1 MIFRDMTNEDKSKL
15 WFAVI
20 AFVVFIIVGTLIEF
34 LVYNKK
40 VVAKFMANNKELI
53 YSLIGIVILIPAI
66 LIVNVIIFLY
76 AEEKSNKNNDA
87 LDDLRSEKD
96 RFQITRNE
104 LYEKILLY
112 EHEKM
117 FAKVKISCIKG
128 DKGMEFIPIIKFP
141 CADAESSLSE
151 AIDSFE
157 QRVDDKSIFSVCD
170 MHDVNEK
177 LKKKI
182 VVITDI
188 NSLRERLKIEIDDSL
203 IQKEL
208 QERRKFKYDLEK
220 YNDDRDK
227 LVNIVAEHNIL
238 VNDYNEKKKLHKEKL
253 KGIESIEDPK
263 EKNEEIKEWNSMN
276 LLIMQEGEGL
286 QKKSGE
292 LEKESNVIKNRGLEI
307 EGMQNERRS
316 VFKDGFADEFRK
328 EFQELEGFK
337 KETTKCDEQ
346 ITERDEQI
354 TELNKR
360 ITKFNKLING
370 QQVEAFY
377 RNALRISLKQMNDI
391 KSKRNSVAEKHNKA
405 LEDLKNKEKKQEEIF
420 NSPETTFA
428 KKKASLIASKFIS
441 NVFDLAI
448 QNLKER
454 RDFIDTRI
462 GWNDRDIEKK
472 LIGCQPSFFNPINN
486 FKILN
491 HKEGGDKK
499 I

>member
-1 MIFRDMTNEDKSKL
+1 MTNEDKSKL

-238 VNDYNEKKKLHKEKL
+238 VNDYNEKKK
-253 KGIESIEDPK
+253 
-263 EKNEEIKEWNSMN
+263 
-276 LLIMQEGEGL
+276 
-286 QKKSGE
+286 
-292 LEKESNVIKNRGLEI
+292 
-307 EGMQNERRS
+307 
-316 VFKDGFADEFRK
+316 A
-328 EFQELEGFK
+328 
-337 KETTKCDEQ
+337 T
-346 ITERDEQI
+346 
-354 TELNKR
+354 
-360 ITKFNKLING
+360 
-370 QQVEAFY
+370 
-377 RNALRISLKQMNDI
+377 
-391 KSKRNSVAEKHNKA
+391 
-405 LEDLKNKEKKQEEIF
+405 
-420 NSPETTFA
+420 
-428 KKKASLIASKFIS
+428 
-441 NVFDLAI
+441 
-448 QNLKER
+448 
-454 RDFIDTRI
+454 
-462 GWNDRDIEKK
+462 
-472 LIGCQPSFFNPINN
+472 
-486 FKILN
+486 
-491 HKEGGDKK
+491 
-499 I
+499 

>member
-1 MIFRDMTNEDKSKL
+1 M
-15 WFAVI
+15 
-20 AFVVFIIVGTLIEF
+20 
-34 LVYNKK
+34 
-40 VVAKFMANNKELI
+40 
-53 YSLIGIVILIPAI
+53 
-66 LIVNVIIFLY
+66 
-76 AEEKSNKNNDA
+76 KSNKNNDA

-316 VFKDGFADEFRK
+316 
-328 EFQELEGFK
+328 
-337 KETTKCDEQ
+337 
-346 ITERDEQI
+346 I
-354 TELNKR
+354 
-360 ITKFNKLING
+360 
-370 QQVEAFY
+370 
-377 RNALRISLKQMNDI
+377 
-391 KSKRNSVAEKHNKA
+391 
-405 LEDLKNKEKKQEEIF
+405 
-420 NSPETTFA
+420 
-428 KKKASLIASKFIS
+428 
-441 NVFDLAI
+441 
-448 QNLKER
+448 
-454 RDFIDTRI
+454 
-462 GWNDRDIEKK
+462 
-472 LIGCQPSFFNPINN
+472 
-486 FKILN
+486 
-491 HKEGGDKK
+491 
-499 I
+499 

>member
-1 MIFRDMTNEDKSKL
+1 MITMK
-15 WFAVI
+15 
-20 AFVVFIIVGTLIEF
+20 
-34 LVYNKK
+34 
-40 VVAKFMANNKELI
+40 
-53 YSLIGIVILIPAI
+53 
-66 LIVNVIIFLY
+66 
-76 AEEKSNKNNDA
+76 
-87 LDDLRSEKD
+87 
-96 RFQITRNE
+96 
-104 LYEKILLY
+104 
-112 EHEKM
+112 
-117 FAKVKISCIKG
+117 
-128 DKGMEFIPIIKFP
+128 
-141 CADAESSLSE
+141 
-151 AIDSFE
+151 
-157 QRVDDKSIFSVCD
+157 
-170 MHDVNEK
+170 
-177 LKKKI
+177 
-182 VVITDI
+182 
-188 NSLRERLKIEIDDSL
+188 
-203 IQKEL
+203 
-208 QERRKFKYDLEK
+208 
-220 YNDDRDK
+220 
-227 LVNIVAEHNIL
+227 
-238 VNDYNEKKKLHKEKL
+238 KKKLHKEKL